1 MDEASLANALFTYA
15 DFVSANP
22 GQVLPISLES
32 VVDGFEGGDLS
43 FSHYPLERR
52 AEGILS

>member
-1 MDEASLANALFTYA
+1 MDEASLANTLFTYA

-32 VVDGFEGGDLS
+32 FGRI
-43 FSHYPLERR
+43 RR
-52 AEGILS
+52 RLKFPVIIP